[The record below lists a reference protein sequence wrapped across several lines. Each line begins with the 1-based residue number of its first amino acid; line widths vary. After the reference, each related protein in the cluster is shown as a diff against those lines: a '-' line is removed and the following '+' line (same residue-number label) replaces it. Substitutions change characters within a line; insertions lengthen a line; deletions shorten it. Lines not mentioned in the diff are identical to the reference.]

1 MWKIKLKVQK
11 KSQRPH
17 TIKKKNNKKQKQ
29 NRIFIP
35 DYRGIPEIP

>member
-17 TIKKKNNKKQKQ
+17 TIKKKQKKKQ